1 MQALVAGE
9 AHMARLQQKALAK
22 PDEVRP
28 VTHGRIEIYE
38 LDDMVAGRMVFE
50 PGWRW
55 SSDVKPIAGTP
66 SCQYHHFGV
75 VLSGVLHVQMDDG
88 VSLEIGPSS
97 LFEIPPGHDAW
108 VVGDDPW
115 VTIDFAGMRSFARPL
130 EARAERV
137 LASLLFTDIV
147 DSTAT
152 AVRLG
157 DAAWRELLAQHNET
171 TRFAFDYYRGR
182 EMETTGDGFL
192 AIFDSAGRAVEA
204 AAMISQRAADLGVEV
219 RAGVHTGEVQV
230 DPGNVRGVAVHAA
243 ARIMAAAGP
252 REVLVSA
259 TTRDLLAGS
268 SLRFEPRG
276 RHEMKGLPEPIE
288 LYALIFTSAPQRH
301 GVPPT
306 DISRGTPER
315 LESPP

>member
-1 MQALVAGE
+1 
-9 AHMARLQQKALAK
+9 MARLQRKLLAK

-28 VTHGRIEIYE
+28 FAHGRVEIFE

-55 SSDVKPIAGTP
+55 SLDVKPIAGTP
-66 SCQYHHFGV
+66 SCQYHHFGI
-75 VLSGVLHVQMDDG
+75 VLSGTLHVEMDDG
-88 VSLEIGPSS
+88 VSLEIGANS
-97 LFEIPPGHDAW
+97 LFEMPPGHDAW
-108 VVGDDPW
+108 VVGDEPW

-137 LASLLFTDIV
+137 LASLVFTDIV

-171 TRFAFDYYRGR
+171 TRFAIDYYRGR
-182 EMETTGDGFL
+182 EMATTGDGFL

-204 AAMISQRAADLGVEV
+204 AAMICQRAADLGVNV
-219 RAGVHTGEVQV
+219 RAGVHTGEVQLV
-230 DPGNVRGVAVHAA
+230 PGNVRGVAVHTA
-243 ARIMAAAGP
+243 ARIMAEAGP

-259 TTRDLLAGS
+259 TTRDLVAGAN
-268 SLRFEPRG
+268 LRFELRG
-276 RHEMKGLPEPIE
+276 RHEMKGLPEPIQ
-288 LYALIFTSAPQRH
+288 LYALVF
-301 GVPPT
+301 G
-306 DISRGTPER
+306 
-315 LESPP
+315 SPLNSD